1 MKKGVFRMEKKIKLG
16 VYGAGRGGYLAGIAQ
31 KTGFEIVALCDYSK
45 DLTEKTKLNLD
56 KEGNRIT
63 VYSDYDRFLEHDL
76 DAVILANYATQHA
89 PAAIKA
95 LAAGKHVLS
104 ECMAFFTMNEALEL
118 VEAVEKSD
126 RVYAFAENYPYS
138 LNNFEMTRRFSSGE
152 MGKFIYGEAEY
163 IHPFSASDEA
173 CFLSGPEHWRA
184 WIPATYYCTH
194 SIGPIMK
201 ITGTRPVRVN
211 GFAIPHDFDDPE
223 AGLIHISD
231 TASILMCEMDNGA
244 MAKIIPWARLKNHGN
259 RVLICGNK
267 GMMEHGFNDL
277 LKVKRI
283 KSVLSPNEPE
293 EVFYHPGFPEEF
305 RDAARFGHGG
315 GDYFTLRFFKE
326 AILGKRAPHI
336 DVYQAVDMTA
346 IGILGWR
353 SALKKGIPMEVV
365 DFRDKK
371 AREKFRGDNWNPDPA
386 IPCDD
391 KPASSILG
399 KIEIS
404 DENME
409 IFLKNRAKY
418 LAKIKG

>member
-1 MKKGVFRMEKKIKLG
+1 MGKKIRLG

-31 KTGFEIVALCDYSK
+31 KTDFELVAVCDHSK
-45 DLTEKTKLNLD
+45 ELAERTKRNLD
-56 KEGNRIT
+56 QAGNRIT

-104 ECMAFFTMNEALEL
+104 ECMACFTMNEALEL

-126 RVYAFAENYPYS
+126 SVYAFAENYPYS
-138 LNNFEMTRRFSSGE
+138 SVNFEMMRRFRSGE

-184 WIPATYYCTH
+184 WLPPTYYCTH

-223 AGLIHISD
+223 SAGLIHVSD
-231 TASILMCEMDNGA
+231 TASVLMCEMDNGA
-244 MAKIIPWARLKNHGN
+244 MAKIIPWARLKDHGK
-259 RVLICGNK
+259 RVFICGNK
-267 GMMEHGFNDL
+267 GVMEHGFNNDL
-277 LKVKRI
+277 LKVRKI
-283 KSVLSPNEPE
+283 NSALAPNEPG
-293 EVFYHPGFPEEF
+293 EVFYHPDFPEKF
-305 RDAARFGHGG
+305 RDAARYGHGG
-315 GDYFTLRFFKE
+315 GDYFTLLFFKE
-326 AILGKRAPHI
+326 AILGERAPHI
-336 DVYQAVDMTA
+336 DVYEAVDMTA

-353 SALKKGIPMEVV
+353 SALKKGIPMDIV
-365 DFRDKK
+365 DFRDRK

-399 KIEIS
+399 KIGIS

-409 IFLKNRAKY
+409 IFRKNRAKY
-418 LAKIKG
+418 LAETNGR